1 MNVTPLLTVL
11 TLATSCATL
20 PNAMAAGKAGPVAP
34 TAMTVSLPANLQPVG
49 NATMRFLGWNI
60 YQASLWAA
68 PDFNPQRYADYPLAL
83 ELTYS
88 RSFKG
93 KAIAE
98 RSLEE
103 MRRIGRV
110 TPEQEEKWQQALAEI
125 LPDVQEGDKILGLHQ
140 PGQGAVF
147 MQSGRP
153 LGSIRDSEFSN
164 LFFGIWLS
172 EKTSEPALRQSLL
185 ALGKP
190 AAN

>member
-1 MNVTPLLTVL
+1 MNATRLLTML
-11 TLATSCATL
+11 ILAASCGTVPYALAATKAN
-20 PNAMAAGKAGPVAP
+20 PVTENAM
-34 TAMTVSLPANLQPVG
+34 TATLPANLQPVG

-68 PDFNPQRYADYPLAL
+68 PGFNPQRYEDYPLAL
-83 ELTYS
+83 EPTYS
-88 RSFKG
+88 RSFTG

-103 MRRIGRV
+103 MRRIGNF
-110 TPEQEEKWQQALAEI
+110 TQAQQEKWQQALSDI
-125 LPDVQEGDKILGLHQ
+125 LPDVKEGDQILGLHQ
-140 PGQGAVF
+140 PDGGAVF

-153 LGSIRDSEFSN
+153 LGSIRDPEFST

-172 EKTSEPALRQSLL
+172 EKTSEPDLRQSLL

-190 AAN
+190 ARN